1 MSSAEINQVLANSLS
16 PDAALRSAAEQQLTQ
31 AAESNFL
38 PLNSA
43 LRALH
48 AAPAQSHAHR
58 SQQPLYL
65 ATLVQELANDQ
76 AQGSIRAAAGIALK
90 NAFTTRDF
98 ARHQEIQA
106 KWLQQTDD
114 DTKNRVK
121 QLTLQTL
128 ASSNAQAGNAA
139 AQVISSIAAIE
150 LPRNLWSELMPA
162 LVKNIS
168 EGADHQK
175 QASLTTIGYIC
186 ESQDQD
192 LRLSLGQH
200 SNAILTA
207 VVQGA
212 RKEEANLEVRL
223 AAITALS
230 DSLEFVHNNFKHEGE
245 RNYIMQVVCEA
256 TQATDNRIQQ
266 GAFGCLNRIMAL
278 YYENMRFYM
287 EKALFGLTILGMK
300 SDDEDVAKL
309 AVEFWSTVC
318 EEEIS
323 IEDDNAQ
330 AESSDQARP
339 FYNFARVAAP
349 EVIPVLL
356 QLLTK
361 QDEDATDDEYNL
373 SRAAYQCLQ
382 LYAQAVGAT
391 IIAPVLQFVET
402 NLRAEDWHHRDAAVS
417 AFGAIMEGPDEKVL
431 DPIVKQALPILITM
445 MDDQSLQVRDS
456 TAYALGRVTEACSD
470 AIDPQ
475 QHLPTLIES
484 LFKGLLSSAKMAPSC
499 CWALMNLAERFA
511 GDFGVSANPITP
523 HFNNAVSSLLDLT
536 ARTDADTSVRTAAY
550 EVLNVFV
557 QNSATDSMQSI
568 ASLSDVII
576 KRLEETVPLQQ
587 QVVSVEDKIT
597 LEEMQNSLCTVLQ
610 AIVARLEKEIAP
622 QGDRIMQAVLQI
634 LSTVGAKSSVP
645 EAVFAVI
652 SALSTAIEEDFVKYM
667 EAFAPFLY
675 NALGN
680 QEEASLCSM
689 AIGLVSDI
697 TRSLG
702 EQSQPFCDNFM
713 NYLLNNLRSQTL
725 GNQFKPAILQCFGDI
740 AAAITGHFETYL
752 SVVAQVLEQAATVT
766 AAPDVPY
773 EMFDYVISLR
783 EGITDAW
790 GGIIGAMKSSNKTQ
804 TLQQYVPT
812 IFQLLGVI
820 ASDSTKSEG
829 LLRSCMGVIGDLA
842 DAYPNGEL
850 VEAFRQPSLTTMIK
864 ETKTNRD
871 FSPRTIE
878 TARWAREQVK
888 RQLAI
893 GQNVM
898 TA

>member
-1 MSSAEINQVLANSLS
+1 MSSSEINQVLANSLS
-16 PDAALRSAAEQQLTQ
+16 PDANLRNAAEQQLTQ
-31 AAESNFL
+31 AAESNF
-38 PLNSA
+38 
-43 LRALH
+43 
-48 AAPAQSHAHR
+48 
-58 SQQPLYL
+58 PLYL
-65 ATLVQELANDQ
+65 ATLVQELANDS
-76 AQGSIRAAAGIALK
+76 ADGSIRAAAGIALK

-98 ARHQEIQA
+98 ARHQELQA

-114 DTKNRVK
+114 ETKNRVK
-121 QLTLQTL
+121 ELTLQTL
-128 ASSNAQAGNAA
+128 NSSNTQAGTAA

-150 LPRNLWSELMPA
+150 LPRGQWNDLLPF
-162 LVKNIS
+162 LVKNVS

-175 QASLTTIGYIC
+175 QSSLTTIGYIC
-186 ESQDQD
+186 ESQDAE
-192 LRLSLGQH
+192 LRGALVTH

-212 RKEEANLEVRL
+212 RKEETNIEVRL
-223 AAITALS
+223 AAITALG
-230 DSLEFVHNNFKHEGE
+230 DSLEFVGNNFKHEGE

-256 TQATDNRIQQ
+256 TQADDSRIQQ

-330 AESSDQARP
+330 VDSSDQMRP
-339 FYNFARVAAP
+339 FYNFARVAAN
-349 EVIPVLL
+349 EVVPVLL
-356 QLLTK
+356 LLLTK

-391 IIAPVLQFVET
+391 IITPVLQFVEG
-402 NLRAEDWHHRDAAVS
+402 NLRHEDWHNRDAAVS

-445 MDDQSLQVRDS
+445 MDDQSLHVKDS
-456 TAYALGRVTEACSD
+456 TAYALGRITEACSE

-475 QHLPTLIES
+475 AQLPTLIES

-511 GDFGVSANPITP
+511 GDLGASSNAITP
-523 HFNNAVSSLLDLT
+523 HFNNAVSSLLDVT
-536 ARTDADTSVRTAAY
+536 ARTETETSVRTAAY

-557 QNSATDSMQSI
+557 QNAASESLQPV

-576 KRLEETVPLQQ
+576 KRLEETVPLQN

-610 AIVARLEKEIAP
+610 AIISRLDKEIIP
-622 QGDRIMQAVLQI
+622 QGDRIMQILLQI
-634 LSTVGAKSSVP
+634 LNSVGGKSSVP
-645 EAVFAVI
+645 DAVFATI
-652 SALSTAIEEDFVKYM
+652 SALSTAMEEDFVKYM
-667 EAFAPFLY
+667 DAFAPFLY

-680 QEEASLCSM
+680 QDEPSLCSM

-702 EQSQPFCDNFM
+702 ERSQPYCDNFM
-713 NYLLNNLRSQTL
+713 NYLLNNLRSTTL
-725 GNQFKPAILQCFGDI
+725 ANQFKPAILQCFGDI
-740 AAAITGHFETYL
+740 AGAIGGHFETYL
-752 SVVAQVLEQAATVT
+752 SVVAQVLEQATTVT
-766 AAPDVPY
+766 ASPEGPY
-773 EMFDYVISLR
+773 EMYDYVVSLR
-783 EGITDAW
+783 EGIMDAW
-790 GGIIGAMKSSNKTQ
+790 GGIIGAMKVSEKTQ
-804 TLQQYVPT
+804 ALQQYVPL
-812 IFQLLGVI
+812 IFNALSII
-820 ASDSTKSEG
+820 ASDMNRSES
-829 LLRSCMGVIGDLA
+829 LMRASMGVIGDLA
-842 DAYPNGEL
+842 DAYPDGQL
-850 VEAFRQPSLTTMIK
+850 VDAFRQDWLTVMIK
-864 ETKTNRD
+864 ETKTNRE
-871 FSPRTIE
+871 FQPRTIE

-888 RQLAI
+888 RQLGGSQA
-893 GQNVM
+893 VM
-898 TA
+898 AN

>member
-1 MSSAEINQVLANSLS
+1 MSSSEINQVLANSLS
-16 PDAALRSAAEQQLTQ
+16 PDANLRNAAEQQLTQ
-31 AAESNFL
+31 AAESNF
-38 PLNSA
+38 
-43 LRALH
+43 
-48 AAPAQSHAHR
+48 
-58 SQQPLYL
+58 PLYL
-65 ATLVQELANDQ
+65 ATLVQELANDS
-76 AQGSIRAAAGIALK
+76 ADGSIRAAAGIALK

-98 ARHQEIQA
+98 ARHQELQA

-114 DTKNRVK
+114 ETKNRVK
-121 QLTLQTL
+121 ELTLQTL
-128 ASSNAQAGNAA
+128 NSSNTQAGTAA

-150 LPRNLWSELMPA
+150 LPRGQWNDLLPF
-162 LVKNIS
+162 LVKNVS

-175 QASLTTIGYIC
+175 QSSLTTIGYIC
-186 ESQDQD
+186 ESQDAE
-192 LRLSLGQH
+192 LRGALVTH

-212 RKEEANLEVRL
+212 RKEETNIEVRL
-223 AAITALS
+223 AAITALG
-230 DSLEFVHNNFKHEGE
+230 DSLEFVGNNFKHEGE

-256 TQATDNRIQQ
+256 TQADDSRIQQ

-330 AESSDQARP
+330 VESSDQMRP
-339 FYNFARVAAP
+339 FYNFARVAAN
-349 EVIPVLL
+349 EVVPVLL
-356 QLLTK
+356 LLLTK

-391 IIAPVLQFVET
+391 IITPVLQFVEG
-402 NLRAEDWHHRDAAVS
+402 NLRHEDWHNRDAAVS

-445 MDDQSLQVRDS
+445 MDDQSLHVKDS
-456 TAYALGRVTEACSD
+456 TAYALGRITEACSE

-475 QHLPTLIES
+475 AQLPTLIES

-511 GDFGVSANPITP
+511 GDLGASSNAITP
-523 HFNNAVSSLLDLT
+523 HFNNAVSSLLDVT
-536 ARTDADTSVRTAAY
+536 ARTETETSVRTAAY

-557 QNSATDSMQSI
+557 QNAASESLQPV

-576 KRLEETVPLQQ
+576 KRLEETVPLQN

-610 AIVARLEKEIAP
+610 AIISRLDKEIIP
-622 QGDRIMQAVLQI
+622 QGDRIMQILLQI
-634 LSTVGAKSSVP
+634 LNSVGGKSSVP
-645 EAVFAVI
+645 DAVFATI
-652 SALSTAIEEDFVKYM
+652 SALSTAMEEDFVKYM
-667 EAFAPFLY
+667 DAFAPFLY

-680 QEEASLCSM
+680 QDEPSLCSM

-702 EQSQPFCDNFM
+702 ERSQPYCDNFM
-713 NYLLNNLRSQTL
+713 NYLLNNLRSTTL
-725 GNQFKPAILQCFGDI
+725 ANQFKPAILQCFGDI
-740 AAAITGHFETYL
+740 AGAIGGHFETYL
-752 SVVAQVLEQAATVT
+752 SVVAQVLEQATTVT
-766 AAPDVPY
+766 ASPEGPY
-773 EMFDYVISLR
+773 EMYDYVVSLR
-783 EGITDAW
+783 EGIMDAW
-790 GGIIGAMKSSNKTQ
+790 GGIIGAMKVSEKTQ
-804 TLQQYVPT
+804 ALQQYVPL
-812 IFQLLGVI
+812 IFNALSII
-820 ASDSTKSEG
+820 ASDMNRSES
-829 LLRSCMGVIGDLA
+829 LMRASMGVIGDLA
-842 DAYPNGEL
+842 DAFPDGQL
-850 VEAFRQPSLTTMIK
+850 VDAFRQDWLTVMIK
-864 ETKTNRD
+864 ETKTNRE
-871 FSPRTIE
+871 FQPRTIE

-888 RQLAI
+888 RQLGGSQA
-893 GQNVM
+893 VM
-898 TA
+898 AN

>member
-1 MSSAEINQVLANSLS
+1 MLANSLS
-16 PDAALRSAAEQQLTQ
+16 PDANLRNAAEQQLTQ
-31 AAESNFL
+31 AAESNF
-38 PLNSA
+38 
-43 LRALH
+43 
-48 AAPAQSHAHR
+48 
-58 SQQPLYL
+58 PLYL
-65 ATLVQELANDQ
+65 ATLVQELANDS
-76 AQGSIRAAAGIALK
+76 ADGSIRAAAGIALK

-98 ARHQEIQA
+98 ARHQELQA

-114 DTKNRVK
+114 ETKTRVK
-121 QLTLQTL
+121 ELTLQTL
-128 ASSNAQAGNAA
+128 NSSNTQAGTAA

-150 LPRNLWSELMPA
+150 LPRGQWNDLLPY
-162 LVKNIS
+162 LVKNVS

-175 QASLTTIGYIC
+175 QSSLTTIGYIC
-186 ESQDQD
+186 ESQDPE
-192 LRLSLGQH
+192 LRMALITH

-212 RKEEANLEVRL
+212 RKEEANIEVRL
-223 AAITALS
+223 AAITALG
-230 DSLEFVHNNFKHEGE
+230 DSLEFVGNNFKHEGE

-256 TQATDNRIQQ
+256 TQADDTRIQQ

-300 SDDEDVAKL
+300 SEDEDVAKL

-330 AESSDQARP
+330 VETSDQMRP
-339 FYNFARVAAP
+339 FYNFARVASG
-349 EVIPVLL
+349 EVVPVLL

-382 LYAQAVGAT
+382 LYAQAVGSA
-391 IIAPVLQFVET
+391 IITPVLSFVEA
-402 NLRAEDWHHRDAAVS
+402 NLRNEDWHNRDAAVS

-431 DPIVKQALPILITM
+431 DPIVKQALPVLITM
-445 MDDQSLQVRDS
+445 MDDESLHVKDS
-456 TAYALGRVTEACSD
+456 TAYALGRITEACSE

-475 QHLPTLIES
+475 AQLPTLIES
-484 LFKGLLSSAKMAPSC
+484 LFKGLLTSAKMAPSC

-511 GDFGVSANPITP
+511 GDFGASSNAITP
-523 HFNNAVSSLLDLT
+523 HFNNAVTSLLDVT

-557 QNSATDSMQSI
+557 QNAASDSLQAV

-576 KRLEETVPLQQ
+576 KRLEETVPLQN
-587 QVVSVEDKIT
+587 QVVSVEDRIT

-610 AIVARLEKEIAP
+610 AIISRLDKEIIP
-622 QGDRIMQAVLQI
+622 QGDRIMQILLQI
-634 LSTVGAKSSVP
+634 LNSVGGKSSVP
-645 EAVFAVI
+645 DAVFATI
-652 SALSTAIEEDFVKYM
+652 SALSTAMEEDFVKYM
-667 EAFAPFLY
+667 DAFAPFLY

-680 QEEASLCSM
+680 QEEPSLCSM

-702 EQSQPFCDNFM
+702 ERSQPYCDNFM
-713 NYLLNNLRSQTL
+713 NYLLNNLRSTAL
-725 GNQFKPAILQCFGDI
+725 ANQFKPAILQCFGDI
-740 AAAITGHFETYL
+740 AGAIGGHFETYL
-752 SVVAQVLEQAATVT
+752 SVVAQVLEQATTVT
-766 AAPDVPY
+766 ASPEGPY
-773 EMFDYVISLR
+773 EMFDYVVSLR
-783 EGITDAW
+783 EGIMDAW
-790 GGIIGAMKSSNKTQ
+790 GGIIGAMKVSQKTQ
-804 TLQQYVPT
+804 ALQQYVQA
-812 IFQLLGVI
+812 IFHVLNLI
-820 ASDSTKSEG
+820 AGDNNRSES
-829 LLRSCMGVIGDLA
+829 LMRASMGVIGDLA

-850 VEAFRQPSLTTMIK
+850 VDAFRQEWLTAMIK
-864 ETKTNRD
+864 ETKTNRE
-871 FSPRTIE
+871 FQPRTIE

-888 RQLAI
+888 RQLGGSQA
-893 GQNVM
+893 VM
-898 TA
+898 AN

>member
-1 MSSAEINQVLANSLS
+1 MSSSEINQVLANSLS
-16 PDAALRSAAEQQLTQ
+16 PDANLRNAAEQQLTQ
-31 AAESNFL
+31 AAESNF
-38 PLNSA
+38 
-43 LRALH
+43 
-48 AAPAQSHAHR
+48 
-58 SQQPLYL
+58 PLYL
-65 ATLVQELANDQ
+65 ATLVQELANDS
-76 AQGSIRAAAGIALK
+76 ADGSIRAAAGIALK

-98 ARHQEIQA
+98 ARHQELQA

-114 DTKNRVK
+114 ETKNRVK
-121 QLTLQTL
+121 ELTLQTL
-128 ASSNAQAGNAA
+128 NSSNTQAGSAA

-150 LPRNLWSELMPA
+150 LPRGQWNDLLPF
-162 LVKNIS
+162 LVKNVS

-175 QASLTTIGYIC
+175 QSSLTTIGYIC
-186 ESQDQD
+186 ESQDAE
-192 LRLSLGQH
+192 LRGALVTH

-212 RKEEANLEVRL
+212 RKEETNIEVRL
-223 AAITALS
+223 AAITALG
-230 DSLEFVHNNFKHEGE
+230 DSLEFVGNNFKHEGE

-256 TQATDNRIQQ
+256 TQADDSRIQQ

-330 AESSDQARP
+330 VESSDQMRP
-339 FYNFARVAAP
+339 FYNFARVAAN
-349 EVIPVLL
+349 EVVPVLL
-356 QLLTK
+356 LLLTK

-391 IIAPVLQFVET
+391 IITPVLQFVEG
-402 NLRAEDWHHRDAAVS
+402 NLRHEDWHNRDAAVS

-445 MDDQSLQVRDS
+445 MDDQSLHVKDS
-456 TAYALGRVTEACSD
+456 TAYALGRITEACSE

-475 QHLPTLIES
+475 TQLPTLIES

-511 GDFGVSANPITP
+511 GDLGASSNAITP
-523 HFNNAVSSLLDLT
+523 HFNNAVSSLLDVT
-536 ARTDADTSVRTAAY
+536 ARTETETSVRTAAY

-557 QNSATDSMQSI
+557 QNAASESLQPV

-576 KRLEETVPLQQ
+576 KRLEETVPLQN

-610 AIVARLEKEIAP
+610 AIISRLDKEIIP
-622 QGDRIMQAVLQI
+622 QGDRIMQILLQI
-634 LSTVGAKSSVP
+634 LNSVGGKSSVP
-645 EAVFAVI
+645 DAVFATI
-652 SALSTAIEEDFVKYM
+652 SALSTAMEEDFVKYM
-667 EAFAPFLY
+667 DAFAPFLY

-680 QEEASLCSM
+680 QDEPSLCSM

-702 EQSQPFCDNFM
+702 ERSQPYCDNFM
-713 NYLLNNLRSQTL
+713 NYLLNNLRSQSTTL
-725 GNQFKPAILQCFGDI
+725 ANQFKPAILQCFGDI
-740 AAAITGHFETYL
+740 AGAIGGHFETYL
-752 SVVAQVLEQAATVT
+752 SVVAQVLEQATTVT
-766 AAPDVPY
+766 ASPEGPY
-773 EMFDYVISLR
+773 EMYDYVVSLR
-783 EGITDAW
+783 EGIMDAW
-790 GGIIGAMKSSNKTQ
+790 GGIIGAMKVSEKTQ
-804 TLQQYVPT
+804 ALQQYVPL
-812 IFQLLGVI
+812 IFNALSII
-820 ASDSTKSEG
+820 ASDMNRSES
-829 LLRSCMGVIGDLA
+829 LMRASMGVIGDLA
-842 DAYPNGEL
+842 DAYPDGQL
-850 VEAFRQPSLTTMIK
+850 VDAFRQDWLTVMIK
-864 ETKTNRD
+864 ETKTNRE
-871 FSPRTIE
+871 FQPRTIE

-888 RQLAI
+888 RQLGGSQA
-893 GQNVM
+893 VM
-898 TA
+898 AN